1 MSLFESLTD
10 TTIATSAEENA
21 STQLIRDLLKVG
33 ALDACTAKRNTFS
46 AFSLLST
53 ARDLCKQIHTL
64 AQEVDDS
71 DDLDDSGAYEK
82 YTKAI
87 EPLEQLLFKIVDWVA
102 QESDQFLNKADTI
115 EEAIECIAVWEKARM
130 DLWELKT
137 SEAAEMDLQAIK
149 SASPSSDTDLQTHD
163 DRCLISALCEDISTN
178 TTFNGPEL
186 SSVERRL
193 SPLPALLAVQLK
205 TEAVKCTMVVQGAVF
220 LTDNATD
227 SDTKTL
233 LRVNRKIWEKAVALF
248 KDLST
253 HLTTD
258 TPQLLAIQAAYDE
271 FLEFLKLKL
280 DVEIPT
286 EYLDIRRTVRKVKRP
301 YHARTLALEAQCR
314 KLVGHFSKTKKP
326 SDLPALEDAL
336 KAAVAALN
344 AAAQAMDT
352 VSLLTFADTDIEG
365 TTAATAFATAEGKVQ
380 ICYNSYSLG
389 DWTAEAAGMIAAL
402 EQDKKRVLQ
411 MKERFGKSNTT
422 SFADADQI
430 TLQIKKPTDAA
441 PCHCTDTTH
450 KLATL
455 NSVVWHAISEEGAA
469 TINEWHLEQGTPRQ
483 RVDFHRQ
490 ASDFEAGGP
499 LFLVRTPGGAPAI
512 HGPPGGA
519 PGDAKAGGMGGLTGS
534 PRGPRT

>member
-21 STQLIRDLLKVG
+21 STQLIRDLLKIG

-53 ARDLCKQIHTL
+53 ARELCKQIHTL
-64 AQEVDDS
+64 AKEVDDS

-130 DLWELKT
+130 DLWELKY

-149 SASPSSDTDLQTHD
+149 LASASSDADLQTHD
-163 DRCLISALCEDISTN
+163 DRCLISALCEEISTN
-178 TTFNGPEL
+178 PIFNGPEL

-205 TEAVKCTMVVQGAVF
+205 TEAGTLPSKLSTTTKEASLIAASMTLAVKCAMIVQGAVF
-220 LTDNATD
+220 LTENATD

-258 TPQLLAIQAAYDE
+258 TPQLLAIQVAYDE
-271 FLEFLKLKL
+271 FLEFLNFKL

-301 YHARTLALEAQCR
+301 YHARTLALETQCR

-326 SDLPALEDAL
+326 SDLPALEESVIFPFLPGCDIDSSMQTAL
-336 KAAVAALN
+336 
-344 AAAQAMDT
+344 
-352 VSLLTFADTDIEG
+352 
-365 TTAATAFATAEGKVQ
+365 
-380 ICYNSYSLG
+380 
-389 DWTAEAAGMIAAL
+389 
-402 EQDKKRVLQ
+402 
-411 MKERFGKSNTT
+411 
-422 SFADADQI
+422 
-430 TLQIKKPTDAA
+430 
-441 PCHCTDTTH
+441 
-450 KLATL
+450 
-455 NSVVWHAISEEGAA
+455 
-469 TINEWHLEQGTPRQ
+469 
-483 RVDFHRQ
+483 
-490 ASDFEAGGP
+490 
-499 LFLVRTPGGAPAI
+499 
-512 HGPPGGA
+512 
-519 PGDAKAGGMGGLTGS
+519 
-534 PRGPRT
+534 